1 MQHLRA
7 TTGRGAAM
15 KRAPGNRLR
24 LRTRLVIAY
33 GAVLLVALAAIATAV
48 FTTVDNARASAEAVR
63 VSSEGIRNS
72 NRVWKL
78 LGDLGTELFERSVT
92 GQYDARNIA
101 RIEREV
107 REALAAARGLSGGQR
122 SEPLIARVAADFDA
136 LVDAYQRIGPEAG
149 LDPALPLLLA
159 RARDG
164 SIEMTHASLGVL
176 DESTRV
182 AHARA
187 SKVALLLGAT
197 TGVILLI
204 GIWVSI
210 RIARSMTDPLDA
222 MVEGARRYAGGA
234 FDYRVPESGVHEV
247 DALGERFNW
256 MAEALER
263 LRATD
268 IERVVREQRRNETV
282 LESIDDGL
290 VILDAH
296 ARVQRAN
303 PVALRQIGEAREVVA
318 GRPLQ
323 DLLPDPGLRAHIE
336 SALAASG
343 RDVLAGEFALDVSDS
358 PRRVGYSLVPF
369 HDGTDPGLV
378 LVLRDVTEQRAFEA
392 LRTQFVLRASHELRT
407 PLTGLRM
414 AFDLLDRKFPV
425 QPGSREAEL
434 LVTIKQELARLAQLI
449 TDLVDLSRL
458 YAETT
463 EVDLADVRVA
473 ELVDAARARHA
484 ERIAQTGVTL
494 AVDDQCPDCV
504 VRADRAHLDRV
515 FDSLLDNALR
525 ASPGGGTIELRARRY
540 GGEARF
546 EIHDQGAGIPLGL
559 QARIFEPFT
568 QFGSPGTGAGLG
580 LSLSREIVARHRG
593 RIELHSEPGQGAC
606 FSFAI
611 PLA

>member
-1 MQHLRA
+1 MR
-7 TTGRGAAM
+7 
-15 KRAPGNRLR
+15 NRLR
-24 LRTRLVIAY
+24 LRTRLFIAY
-33 GAVLLVALAAIATAV
+33 GAVLLVALTAIATAV
-48 FTTVDNARASAEAVR
+48 FTTVDNARASADAVR

-92 GQYDARNIA
+92 GQYDATNIA

-107 REALAAARGLSGGQR
+107 RDALAAARGLSGGER
-122 SEPLIARVAADFDA
+122 SEALIARVAADFDA
-136 LVDAYQRIGPEAG
+136 LADAYQRIRPEAG
-149 LDPALPLLLA
+149 LDPAVPLLLA
-159 RARDG
+159 RAREG
-164 SIEMTHASLGVL
+164 SIEMTRTSLELL
-176 DESTRV
+176 DESSRV
-182 AHARA
+182 AHERA
-187 SKVALLLGAT
+187 AKVAVLLGAT

-204 GIWVSI
+204 GIWVSVQ
-210 RIARSMTDPLDA
+210 IARSMTDPLDA

-234 FDYRVPESGVHEV
+234 FEYRVPESGVHEV

-268 IERVVREQRRNETV
+268 VERLVREQRRNETV

-290 VILDAH
+290 VILDAR

-303 PVALRQIGEAREVVA
+303 PVALRQLGVARESVV
-318 GRPLQ
+318 GHPLQ
-323 DLLPDPGLRAHIE
+323 DLLPDPGLRAHIAA
-336 SALAASG
+336 ALAASA
-343 RDVLAGEFALDVSDS
+343 RDVLSGEFGLQMSGA

-414 AFDLLDRKFPV
+414 AFDLLDRKLPV
-425 QPGSREAEL
+425 VPGSREADL

-449 TDLVDLSRL
+449 SDLVDLSRL

-473 ELVDAARARHA
+473 DLVDAARARYA
-484 ERIAQTGVTL
+484 GRIAQAGVTL
-494 AVDDQCPDCV
+494 TVDDQCPDCV

-525 ASPGGGTIELRARRY
+525 ASPGGSTVELRARRF

-546 EIHDQGAGIPLGL
+546 EVHDQGAGIPLGL

-568 QFGSPGTGAGLG
+568 QFSSPGSGAGLG
-580 LSLSREIVARHRG
+580 LSLGREIVARHHG
-593 RIELHSEPGQGAC
+593 RMELQSEPGQGAC
-606 FSFAI
+606 FAFTI